1 MRQVSIEARRR
12 QRRCRCC
19 HELFQPDPRIKA
31 KQQYCSQTSCQST
44 RQRANEKSWRSRNPD
59 CLAYQ
64 QEQSRLWHKAHPDYS
79 RHRRNNDPILEQ
91 TNREQ
96 TRVRMRQLRG
106 KKLFDKSK
114 SILTK
119 ITGTTTDNWYLTQ
132 GSRWLLMRLTNAS
145 LWSKSASLS
154 DNSRR
159 FTRVANRLPRGRLY
173 RFSGLF

>member
-1 MRQVSIEARRR
+1 MRHVPARSR
-12 QRRCRCC
+12 QRRCCCC
-19 HELFQPDPRIKA
+19 HELFQPDPRIA
-31 KQQYCSQTSCQST
+31 KQQYCSKIDCQKK

-64 QEQSRLWHKAHPDYS
+64 QEQSCLWHKAHPDYS
-79 RHRRNNDPILEQ
+79 RLRRNNDPVIEQ

-96 TRVRMRQLRG
+96 TKVRMRNMRV

-119 ITGTTTDNWYLTQ
+119 ITGSTTDNWYLAR
-132 GSRWLLMRLTNAS
+132 GSRWLLVRLTKAS
-145 LWSKSASLS
+145 LLSKSASMS
-154 DNSRR
+154 DNRHR

-173 RFSGLF
+173 ELSGLF